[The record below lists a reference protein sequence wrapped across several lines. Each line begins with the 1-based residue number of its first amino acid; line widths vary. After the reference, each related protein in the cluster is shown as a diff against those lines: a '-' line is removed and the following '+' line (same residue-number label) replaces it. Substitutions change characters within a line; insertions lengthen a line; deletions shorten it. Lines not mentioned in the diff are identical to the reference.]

1 MPERINHGI
10 DPYRGFNVRWISD
23 PAAGHLCPETRHYDP
38 LSQALFF
45 YFFFFFFFSAYNPA
59 DGPATTTMDRRLSPS
74 AKSSSPILSRP
85 ENSGPS
91 GCPRSAS
98 TSPNSNRRT
107 NVTTTTTPSS
117 LPPASISGLT
127 LSPLLGSTLMGGPRV
142 TARRSWSPQH
152 QSSLEVPTP
161 RQIQSARNSLAAT
174 GCSVNQQ
181 NSIEV

>member
-1 MPERINHGI
+1 
-10 DPYRGFNVRWISD
+10 
-23 PAAGHLCPETRHYDP
+23 
-38 LSQALFF
+38 
-45 YFFFFFFFSAYNPA
+45 
-59 DGPATTTMDRRLSPS
+59 MDRRLSPSS

-85 ENSGPS
+85 AETTASNNSITGS
-91 GCPRSAS
+91 SCHRSAS

-107 NVTTTTTPSS
+107 MLSGIGSS
-117 LPPASISGLT
+117 CSPTGPPPAQSTVSNSINSISGLT

-174 GCSVNQQ
+174 GCSVRQQ